1 MKLNP
6 GAKPGFL
13 FSDVPNA
20 LSSKLDKMQRPKMT
34 WHPHIT
40 VATIVEADGR
50 FLMVEESKGG
60 RLVLNQPAGHLE
72 PDETLRQAAVRET
85 LEETGWEVQLEGVV
99 GIYLY
104 TAPSN
109 GVTYQRVCFS
119 ASPIRHDSQRELD
132 TGIVAALWLTRDEL
146 ARQPERWRSELILRC
161 IDDYLTGPT
170 HDLAVIRD

>member
-1 MKLNP
+1 
-6 GAKPGFL
+6 
-13 FSDVPNA
+13 
-20 LSSKLDKMQRPKMT
+20 MT

-40 VATIVEADGR
+40 VATIVESGGR

-72 PDETLRQAAVRET
+72 ANETLRQAAVRET
-85 LEETGWEVQLEGVV
+85 LEETGWDVALSGVV

-119 ASPIRHDSQRELD
+119 ASPVRHDSQRELD
-132 TGIVAALWLTRDEL
+132 SGIVGARWMTREKL
-146 ARQPERWRSELILRC
+146 AGQPERWRSELILRC
-161 IDDYLTGPT
+161 IDDYLAGPVY
-170 HDLAVIRD
+170 DLNVVRD